1 MYDIYISEWISYSN
15 LSWLDQSLN
24 FTSIIWSISI
34 PMTSCKWASH
44 PTKLFHY
51 SIISSF
57 FPKKIE
63 LFCINP
69 LLPSYTIRRHRTWSR
84 LTRVIVCCLK
94 APSHKRNQCWQ
105 FCGIPCS
112 SIFLR
117 MHEMSLMKINCS
129 TMVYFEQF
137 YINLN
142 NNKENLRDLIAVTG
156 LVILLKLDSN
166 LWIFSPCDL
175 EIWWM
180 TLKNNRTPLLCC
192 FKLCASFHSHQWIQ
206 T

>member
-1 MYDIYISEWISYSN
+1 MVANALAPKHQVINVVYSMYDIYISEWISYSN

-57 FPKKIE
+57 FPKKIH

-69 LLPSYTIRRHRTWSR
+69 LLPSYTIRRHRSWSR
-84 LTRVIVCCLK
+84 LTRVIACCLK

-117 MHEMSLMKINCS
+117 MHEMV
-129 TMVYFEQF
+129 TDE
-137 YINLN
+137 
-142 NNKENLRDLIAVTG
+142 NKLQYNG
-156 LVILLKLDSN
+156 LLWTILYK
-166 LWIFSPCDL
+166 P
-175 EIWWM
+175 
-180 TLKNNRTPLLCC
+180 
-192 FKLCASFHSHQWIQ
+192 Q
-206 T
+206 